1 MKSSIYIAIHLR
13 VCVFQHVVSE
23 TRKECKCHGM
33 SGSCTMKTC
42 WMKLSSFKVIG
53 DRLKEKFDGA
63 SKVDAG

>member
-1 MKSSIYIAIHLR
+1 M
-13 VCVFQHVVSE
+13 FQHVVSE